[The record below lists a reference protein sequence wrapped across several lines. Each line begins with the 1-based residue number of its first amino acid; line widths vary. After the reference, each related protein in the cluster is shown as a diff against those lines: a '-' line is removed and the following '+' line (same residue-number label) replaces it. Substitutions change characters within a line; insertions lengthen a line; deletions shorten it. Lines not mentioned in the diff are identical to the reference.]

1 MGYKSDIEIAQECQM
16 LPITEIAAKAGISDE
31 YLEQYGKYKAKID
44 YKLLKDSDRKDGKLI
59 LVTAMNPTPAGEGK
73 TTTTIGLADGLQK
86 LGKKVMVALRE
97 PSLGPVFGVKGGAA
111 GGGYAQVVP
120 MEDIN
125 LHFTGDFHA
134 IGAANNLLA
143 AMIDNHI
150 YQGNELNIDPRK
162 ITWKRCVDMNDRQ
175 LRFVV
180 DGLGGRVNGTPRE
193 DGYDITVAS
202 EIMAV
207 LCLASDIND
216 LKERLSRIIVGYTY
230 GKVSEQKPVTA
241 GDLHAQGAMA
251 ALLKDALKPNL
262 VQTLE
267 HVPAIVHGGPFANIA
282 HGCNS
287 VTATKMAMKLADYAV
302 TEAGF
307 GADLGAEKFLDIK
320 CRMAGLRPNAVVIV
334 STVRSLKYNGGV
346 AKADLGAENLE
357 ALEKGLPNLLK
368 HVSNIRDVYGLP
380 CVVAINEFPTD
391 TAAEVKLVEDRC
403 KELGVNVVLSQ
414 VWATGGEGGKA
425 LAEEIIRLVEQPS
438 DFRYSYE
445 LEGTIEEKLTKIAT
459 RIYGARGVVMTADA
473 AKQAKQLEAM
483 GFGNCPICVAK
494 TQYSLTDDP
503 KKLGA
508 PKDFDITVR
517 GVKISAGAG
526 FVVAL
531 TGDIMT
537 MPGLPKVPAAVKI
550 DVDENGKITGLF

>member
-216 LKERLSRIIVGYTY
+216 LKERLSRIIIGYT
-230 GKVSEQKPVTA
+230 
-241 GDLHAQGAMA
+241 
-251 ALLKDALKPNL
+251 
-262 VQTLE
+262 
-267 HVPAIVHGGPFANIA
+267 
-282 HGCNS
+282 
-287 VTATKMAMKLADYAV
+287 
-302 TEAGF
+302 
-307 GADLGAEKFLDIK
+307 
-320 CRMAGLRPNAVVIV
+320 
-334 STVRSLKYNGGV
+334 
-346 AKADLGAENLE
+346 
-357 ALEKGLPNLLK
+357 
-368 HVSNIRDVYGLP
+368 
-380 CVVAINEFPTD
+380 
-391 TAAEVKLVEDRC
+391 
-403 KELGVNVVLSQ
+403 
-414 VWATGGEGGKA
+414 
-425 LAEEIIRLVEQPS
+425 
-438 DFRYSYE
+438 
-445 LEGTIEEKLTKIAT
+445 
-459 RIYGARGVVMTADA
+459 
-473 AKQAKQLEAM
+473 
-483 GFGNCPICVAK
+483 
-494 TQYSLTDDP
+494 
-503 KKLGA
+503 
-508 PKDFDITVR
+508 
-517 GVKISAGAG
+517 
-526 FVVAL
+526 
-531 TGDIMT
+531 
-537 MPGLPKVPAAVKI
+537 
-550 DVDENGKITGLF
+550 